1 MKALKTLWATARR
14 RPFRELYALGVC
26 LLALTLVGNFAL
38 DQALYAA
45 GLLEEKTVT
54 LADAGQ
60 YTLVNMENAGGTLTS
75 TTGDAQLLLQPG
87 TLVRRLRLVARY
99 DSEAGNEKDLYY
111 HLPGFGYTP
120 LLRVWPK
127 ARADGSVSYTLPR
140 VAGRGLRLDLADTAG
155 VAVELDAI
163 VLNERPAW
171 QQYFIPSA
179 WQLFWLAALPGLA
192 GCAVTLKREKGEDE

>member
-14 RPFRELYALGVC
+14 RPFRALYALGVC

>member
-14 RPFRELYALGVC
+14 RPFRALYALGVC
-26 LLALTLVGNFAL
+26 LLALTLVGNSAL

-99 DSEAGNEKDLYY
+99 DSETGNEKDLYY